1 MDHFKPEIK
10 SKFQVY
16 GDELREF
23 LDKEKENRVTTLY
36 DYQINAV
43 LETQNYFTTHGT
55 SAPSALIVAPTGSG
69 KSGIV
74 AMLPYVLR
82 SKKVLIL
89 SPSLVI
95 TNQLAVT
102 FGIVLPELSKRVT
115 DSFYYKSHIFND
127 DKELKNFLEHG
138 KVIRSTREI
147 EDMDTH
153 NLVIVNAQKFGG
165 VSNTSLISGDEEVV
179 ENVKKT
185 FESFTTI
192 IVDEAHHYPAKT
204 WYAIVDNFRNKQIVF
219 LTATPY
225 RSDGTPILGIN
236 QQITYQI
243 DKNDIRGKT
252 IRECQ
257 FREHNIELP
266 LENFG
271 ETEFKKLN
279 EDIND
284 ILLEHDLLMPEVRHK
299 AMVLVF
305 KIEMAITVARKLN
318 KATYCTSEK
327 STDRNKEIFDQNN
340 DTYRVLVV
348 CGKLLEGYDNSNIS
362 LCVILRNVGS
372 LITFTQ
378 FVGRCLRISPGVNTD
393 RVKAVVLSYSG
404 FNQREMWD
412 KYEQIDNQI
421 ANNDPIEDE

>member
-1 MDHFKPEIK
+1 MDDFKPEIK

-16 GDELREF
+16 GDEFREF
-23 LDKEKENRVTTLY
+23 LEKEKENRATTLY

-43 LETQNYFTTHGT
+43 LGTQNYFTTRGT
-55 SAPSALIVAPTGSG
+55 SAPPALIVAPTGSG
-69 KSGIV
+69 KSGVV

-82 SKKVLIL
+82 SKKALIL

-102 FGIVLPELSKRVT
+102 FGIVLPELSNRVT
-115 DSFYYKSHIFND
+115 DSFYYKSHIYND

-138 KVIRSTREI
+138 KVIRSTKEI
-147 EDMDTH
+147 GDMDTH

-165 VSNTSLISGDEEVV
+165 VSNTSLVSEDEEVV
-179 ENVKKT
+179 ENVRKT

-219 LTATPY
+219 LTATPH
-225 RSDGTPILGIN
+225 RSDGTPILGID

-252 IRECQ
+252 IRECA
-257 FREHNIELP
+257 FIERHIELP

-271 ETEFKKLN
+271 ENEFKKLN
-279 EDIND
+279 EDINN
-284 ILLEHDLLMPEVRHK
+284 ILSEHDRQQPQVYHK

-305 KIEMAITVARKLN
+305 KVETAITVARNLK
-318 KATYCTSEK
+318 KATYCTSDE
-327 STDRNKEIFDQNN
+327 STDRNKKIFDENN

-362 LCVILRNVGS
+362 LCVILRNVRS

-378 FVGRCLRISPGVNTD
+378 FVGRCLRVSPGLNID
-393 RVKAVVLSYSG
+393 RVKAIVLSYSG
-404 FNQREMWD
+404 FNQTEMWN
-412 KYEQIDNQI
+412 KYQQIDDQI